1 MATQQQPGP
10 AHEESLLVVEDDKE
24 IRDSVVEILEEEG
37 YAVRGFT
44 NGAEALD
51 YLRSGGKATIILLDI
66 MMPVMDGPTFRLE
79 LEKDSALSSI
89 PVILLTADSDARRK
103 AGTLGV
109 SDVLIKPISLDD
121 LLSAVQRHC
130 GSARPPR

>member
-1 MATQQQPGP
+1 VPTDQ
-10 AHEESLLVVEDDKE
+10 SILVLEDDKD

-44 NGAEALD
+44 NGAEALA
-51 YLRSGGKATIILLDI
+51 YLRSGGKATIILLDV

-79 LEKDSALSSI
+79 LEKDTALSSI
-89 PVILLTADSDARRK
+89 PVILLTADSNARRQ
-103 AGTLGV
+103 ASTLGV
-109 SDVLIKPISLDD
+109 SDVLIKPVSLDD

-130 GSARPPR
+130 GAARTPA